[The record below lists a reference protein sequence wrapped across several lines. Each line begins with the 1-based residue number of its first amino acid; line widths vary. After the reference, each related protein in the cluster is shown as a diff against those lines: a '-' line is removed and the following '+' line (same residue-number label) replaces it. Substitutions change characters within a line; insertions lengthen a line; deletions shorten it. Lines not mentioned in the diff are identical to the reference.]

1 MMRHKEKGRF
11 SYQDIY
17 VRVWEDVRGAI
28 LLEISNELSKLCNSL
43 LRVVM
48 PQRNL
53 VVSIPSSDKL
63 LLAEVDSTLCAIT
76 YKGRII

>member
-28 LLEISNELSKLCNSL
+28 LLEISNEFSKLCNSL

-63 LLAEVDSTLCAIT
+63 LLAEVDSTLCTIT